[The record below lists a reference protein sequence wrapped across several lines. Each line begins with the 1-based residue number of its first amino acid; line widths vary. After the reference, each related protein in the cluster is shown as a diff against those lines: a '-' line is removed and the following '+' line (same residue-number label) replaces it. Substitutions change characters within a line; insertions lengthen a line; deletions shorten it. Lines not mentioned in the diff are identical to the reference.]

1 MTAVTEKHVAPFW
14 SFAFKQCQHRI
25 SNNIHILFSPVVK
38 NPTKIDKVKIEYL
51 CSCALFIT
59 FIN

>member
-1 MTAVTEKHVAPFW
+1 MTAVTEKHVAPIW
-14 SFAFKQCQHRI
+14 SFAFKQC
-25 SNNIHILFSPVVK
+25 NIHILFSPFVK